1 LVLLFWYRL
10 TWVLPEKGPL
20 YGCILLLTVG
30 TVLFGQLD
38 LVLNFE
44 ENLEEERIQCCH
56 NNNKLT
62 DIIGF
67 KNNASYPTARMQK
80 WQIVGPPRG
89 LKENYIF
96 KNH

>member
-1 LVLLFWYRL
+1 
-10 TWVLPEKGPL
+10 
-20 YGCILLLTVG
+20 LLTVG

-38 LVLNFE
+38 LFFNFE

-67 KNNASYPTARMQK
+67 ENNASYPTDRMQK
-80 WQIVGPPRG
+80 
-89 LKENYIF
+89 
-96 KNH
+96 